1 MDLVRSS
8 GALVALEAASCSRG
22 RDGGQAAHRHRH
34 GRRRLHQPHVPHTG
48 LRDALLCQERLVR
61 SALQKFHGW
70 LKSQIKIFKAMIF
83 SLTYFCAIGKPGLS
97 STALL

>member
-61 SALQKFHGW
+61 SALQKFYCKDNLIQVEKH
-70 LKSQIKIFKAMIF
+70 LKDRSQFTVPNLVCPIFV
-83 SLTYFCAIGKPGLS
+83 
-97 STALL
+97 